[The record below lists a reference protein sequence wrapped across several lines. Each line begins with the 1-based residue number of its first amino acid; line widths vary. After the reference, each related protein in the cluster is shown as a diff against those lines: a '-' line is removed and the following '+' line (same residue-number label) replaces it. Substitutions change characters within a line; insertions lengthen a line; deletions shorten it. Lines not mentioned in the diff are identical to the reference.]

1 MTVALVLVLY
11 VLLTTGLPIYYHWQE
26 HGLFNASHAALSFF
40 LPLNILIC
48 IWEISLGLNIDFIK
62 SEYQDL
68 NIKCRGNKRLGA
80 VLAFFATPV
89 NLSNLF
95 SLKFWSKVWSTYSL
109 YDPSYSNRESF
120 GFFVDVS
127 IKDFWWQIAGK

>member
-1 MTVALVLVLY
+1 MMNVGLVLIIY
-11 VLLTTGLPIYYHWQE
+11 VLVTTALPLYYHYTE
-26 HGLFNASHAALSFF
+26 HNVLNLPHAALSFF

-62 SEYQDL
+62 SEYQSLDT
-68 NIKCRGNKRLGA
+68 KYKGKKRLSA
-80 VLAFFATPV
+80 VTSFFVTPV
-89 NLSNLF
+89 GISSLF

-127 IKDFWWQIAGK
+127 DIVQS

>member
-1 MTVALVLVLY
+1 MNVAIILVAYVIITTV
-11 VLLTTGLPIYYHWQE
+11 LPLYYHYNE
-26 HGLFNASHAALSFF
+26 HHIFNTSHAALSFF

-48 IWEISLGLNIDFIK
+48 VWEISLGLNIDFIK
-62 SEYQDL
+62 SEYQTL
-68 NIKCRGNKRLGA
+68 NAKYKGNKRFGA
-80 VLAFFATPV
+80 VMAFFATPV
-89 NLSNLF
+89 NATNLF

-127 IKDFWWQIAGK
+127 